1 MKKFIL
7 LITTIT
13 ALVSCNLFKSSVK
26 LELIPYLEKDKYG
39 YFDLEGKIAINP
51 QFAEASAFREDLALV
66 KLSNENGEDGKWGY
80 IDSKGKMVINA
91 TYKSATVFQEG
102 LAWVVSE
109 NSSPTAIDKSGE
121 IKFTMK
127 EAQEVKLFSDGLA
140 AFSVVDTTSITGVKW
155 GFVDKSGNQEIN
167 PQFQIV
173 GKFKEGKCAVANKEG
188 KWGYIDNSGNII
200 INYQF
205 DNATEFVDGKA
216 VVSLNN
222 KAGVIDE
229 KGTYIINPQFN
240 GAKVDG
246 DIYIV
251 AQDRKIGWCDKDAK
265 FVINP
270 QFEDGQPFNENKLA
284 CIKSAGKWGYIDIE
298 GKIIINPQFDKAWS
312 FVGKTAIVNLGGKYG
327 LIDEEGKYKVN
338 PQFDNISR
346 DLFQL
351 FDGQSEFDSV
361 ITDYLDVD
369 AIINAASIDK
379 LPENLS
385 YNDGWANIISIL
397 KIDADNY
404 YGEVQEVIRNKKIN
418 NNASYSFIIYGNMKM
433 MDPNTYEYVISN
445 EMPRGYNYSIY
456 LRGNA
461 YGKAES
467 VIKAYETK
475 LSGCKLV
482 KKGFY
487 RGLYACIYKN
497 ALGQQIILS
506 CDNINEPVVLIIRK
520 DMDSYFSDFTNQI
533 TDTIDN
539 NEPNYEAAD
548 YESAQPAVAVDT
560 TAVEPYYGD

>member
-13 ALVSCNLFKSSVK
+13 TLVSCNFFKTSVK

-80 IDSKGKMVINA
+80 IDSNGKMVINA
-91 TYKSATVFQEG
+91 TFKSATVFQEG

-121 IKFTMK
+121 IKFTLK
-127 EAQEVKLFSDGLA
+127 EAQEVKLFSNGLA
-140 AFSVVDTTSITGVKW
+140 AFSVADTTSLTGVKW
-155 GFVDKSGNQEIN
+155 GFVNKSGGQEIN

-173 GKFKEGKCAVANKEG
+173 GKFNEGKCAVANKEG
-188 KWGYIDNSGNII
+188 KWGYIDNTGKIV

-205 DNATEFVDGKA
+205 DNASEFVNGKA
-216 VVSLNN
+216 VVNLNN

-229 KGTYIINPQFN
+229 KGTYVINPQFN
-240 GAKVDG
+240 AAKGDG
-246 DIYIV
+246 DNYIV

-270 QFEDGQPFNENKLA
+270 QFEDGQPFNGNKLA
-284 CIKSAGKWGYIDIE
+284 CVKSAGKWGYVDNE
-298 GKIIINPQFDKAWS
+298 GKIMINPQFDKAWG
-312 FVGKTAIVNLGGKYG
+312 FVGEVAIVNLGGKYG
-327 LIDEEGKYKVN
+327 LIDKEGKYKVN

-351 FDGQSEFDSV
+351 FDDKSEFDSV
-361 ITDYLDVD
+361 VTDYLDID
-369 AIINAASIDK
+369 AIINVASIDK

-385 YNDGWANIISIL
+385 FNDGWPNIISKL
-397 KIDADNY
+397 KMDTDNY
-404 YGEVQEVIRNKKIN
+404 YGEQQEVIRNKKIN
-418 NNASYSFIIYGNMKM
+418 NNASYSFTIFGNMRM

-445 EMPRGYNYSIY
+445 EMPSGYCYSIS
-456 LRGNA
+456 LSGNA

-467 VIKAYETK
+467 VIKAYENK

-482 KKGFY
+482 KKGFF

-497 ALGQQIILS
+497 TLGHQIILA
-506 CDNINEPVVLIIRK
+506 CDNTYKPAVLIYRK
-520 DMDSYFSDFTNQI
+520 NIDISNFINQMTDSKDVQGTG
-533 TDTIDN
+533 
-539 NEPNYEAAD
+539 YESED
-548 YESAQPAVAVDT
+548 YESSQPVAADT
-560 TAVEPYYGD
+560 IATDEPYYGD